1 MFLEVGQY
9 EKLIRFIVFVLFVY
23 VEYWFKTP
31 LPSKA
36 PKNDLDMVKSCIRYR
51 VVDSLVSEAAIHA
64 CQLQRL
70 QLSPELA
77 PLSLFDANVPISEK
91 RDIPAKLQQFV
102 PNTISMPEKR
112 VGAAFG
118 RPEISFS
125 TELVDV
131 IDRDCVF
138 FSLLSALTV
147 VSCQS
152 QLNFGQ
158 PSNVIVTV
166 WKK

>member
-1 MFLEVGQY
+1 MLTTGL
-9 EKLIRFIVFVLFVY
+9 KLRSHL
-23 VEYWFKTP
+23 KLRRTT
-31 LPSKA
+31 L
-36 PKNDLDMVKSCIRYR
+36 SCIRNR
-51 VVDSLVSEAAIHA
+51 VVDSLVSEAAVHA
-64 CQLQRL
+64 CQLQGWY
-70 QLSPELA
+70 LSPELA

-91 RDIPAKLQQFV
+91 RDIAAKLQQFV
-102 PNTISMPEKR
+102 PNTIIMPEKR

-118 RPEISFS
+118 RPEISEISFS

-131 IDRDCVF
+131 IDRDSAF